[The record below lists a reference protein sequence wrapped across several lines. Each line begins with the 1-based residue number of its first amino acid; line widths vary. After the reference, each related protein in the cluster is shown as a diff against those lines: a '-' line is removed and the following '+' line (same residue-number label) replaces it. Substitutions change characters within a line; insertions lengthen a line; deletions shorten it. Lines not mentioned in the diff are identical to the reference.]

1 MGLFVC
7 FVIRI
12 SAMLQVFSRFFGKSL
27 NLCYIYRNYDFFNIL
42 FHSFNSAYFSI
53 CLTRMYA
60 WKLLH
65 VRYYFKILFYI
76 SIKKNRYQGIII
88 LHKFKKNS
96 DSEEFCREK
105 FETFFSALY
114 LSLFIS
120 CVCVNGIIQL
130 RKTTP
135 QVTFKG

>member
-7 FVIRI
+7 FVVRI

-27 NLCYIYRNYDFFNIL
+27 NLCYIYSNYDFLTCYSIL
-42 FHSFNSAYFSI
+42 LIRHIFQFA
-53 CLTRMYA
+53 
-60 WKLLH
+60 LH
-65 VRYYFKILFYI
+65 VCMHENYYMQDIISKFFFYI

-88 LHKFKKNS
+88 LHNFLKKIPTF
-96 DSEEFCREK
+96 EFCREK

-114 LSLFIS
+114 LSVFIS
-120 CVCVNGIIQL
+120 CFCVNGIIQL